1 MNESKSFEISKEIVL
16 EAFHRVKANKGAAGV
31 DGKTIADF
39 EGDLERNLYKI
50 WNRMSSGTYFPPAV
64 RTVEIPKKD
73 GGTRKLGV
81 PTVAD
86 RIAQMVVKL
95 YLEPKVEPKFHEDS
109 YGYRPGKS
117 ALQAVRRA
125 QERCWRKAWIVDLD
139 IRAFFDTLDHSL
151 IMRAVKKHTNEKWI
165 LLYIERWLK
174 APVEITEGTL
184 ESRNQGSP
192 QGSVIS
198 PLLSNIFMHHA
209 FDDWMRKTYPAVP
222 FERYADDAVV
232 HCTTE
237 KQAEYIRSEIAHRL
251 ALCKL
256 ELHPEK
262 TKIVYCLHAK
272 RRRQYDHIQFD
283 FLGFTFR
290 PRKALS
296 RHGHRF
302 LNFLPAVS
310 KKALKNI
317 HAEIR
322 GWRLHVRT
330 PATLED
336 LARIV
341 NPSVQG
347 WYNYY
352 GQFYKSELTAHLR
365 HINTYLV
372 RWVMRKF
379 KRFKGHQTR
388 AKEWLRSV
396 ARRTPNLFAH
406 WKLGLTP

>member
-1 MNESKSFEISKEIVL
+1 
-16 EAFHRVKANKGAAGV
+16 
-31 DGKTIADF
+31 
-39 EGDLERNLYKI
+39 
-50 WNRMSSGTYFPPAV
+50 
-64 RTVEIPKKD
+64 
-73 GGTRKLGV
+73 
-81 PTVAD
+81 
-86 RIAQMVVKL
+86 
-95 YLEPKVEPKFHEDS
+95 
-109 YGYRPGKS
+109 
-117 ALQAVRRA
+117 
-125 QERCWRKAWIVDLD
+125 
-139 IRAFFDTLDHSL
+139 
-151 IMRAVKKHTNEKWI
+151 MRAVKKHTWI
-165 LLYIERWLK
+165 LLYIERWLR
-174 APVEITEGTL
+174 APVETTEGIL

-272 RRRQYDHIQFD
+272 RRQQYDHIQFD
-283 FLGFTFR
+283 FLGFTFC
-290 PRKALS
+290 PRKAIS

-330 PATLED
+330 PATLEG

-341 NPSVQG
+341 NPSVKG

-352 GQFYKSELTAHLR
+352 GQFYKSELTGHFR
-365 HINTYLV
+365 HINTSLV

-396 ARRTPNLFAH
+396 ARRTPNLFVH

>member
-1 MNESKSFEISKEIVL
+1 MSKPKPFDISKEIVE
-16 EAFHRVKANKGAAGV
+16 EAFYRVKANQGAAGV
-31 DGKTIADF
+31 DGQTIEDF
-39 EGDLERNLYKI
+39 EKDLERNLYKI

-73 GGTRKLGV
+73 GGVRKLGV

-86 RIAQMVVKL
+86 RVAQMVVKL
-95 YLEPKVEPKFHEDS
+95 HLEPKVEPHFHEDS
-109 YGYRPGKS
+109 YGYRPGRS
-117 ALQAVRRA
+117 ASQAVGKA
-125 QERCWRKAWIVDLD
+125 QERCWRYAWVVDLD

-151 IMRAVKKHTNEKWI
+151 IMKAVKKHTDERWI
-165 LLYIERWLK
+165 LLHVERWLK
-174 APVEITEGTL
+174 APVQTTDGIL
-184 ESRNQGSP
+184 EARDQGSP

-198 PLLSNIFMHHA
+198 PLISNIFMHHA
-209 FDDWMRKTYPAVP
+209 FDDWMRKTYPSIP

-232 HCTTE
+232 HCTSE
-237 KQAEYIRSEIAHRL
+237 KQAKYIRSEIAKRL

-262 TKIVYCLHAK
+262 TRIVYCQHAK
-272 RRRQYDHIQFD
+272 RRQQYDHIQFD
-283 FLGFTFR
+283 FLGFSFR
-290 PRKALS
+290 PRKAIN
-296 RHGHRF
+296 RHGQRF

-336 LARIV
+336 LAQIV

-347 WYNYY
+347 WFNYY
-352 GQFYKSELTAHLR
+352 GRFYKSVLKAHLR
-365 HINTYLV
+365 DINTYLV

-379 KRFKGHQTR
+379 RRFKGHRTR
-388 AKEWLRSV
+388 AKEWLRSI
-396 ARRTPNLFAH
+396 AQRMPTLFAH

>member
-1 MNESKSFEISKEIVL
+1 MSKPKPFNISKEIVR
-16 EAFHRVKANKGAAGV
+16 EAFYRVKANQGAAGI
-31 DGKTIADF
+31 DGKTIEDF
-39 EGDLERNLYKI
+39 EKDLERNLYKI

-73 GGTRKLGV
+73 GGVRKLGV

-86 RIAQMVVKL
+86 RVAQMVAKL
-95 YLEPKVEPKFHEDS
+95 YLEPKVEPHFHEDS
-109 YGYRPGKS
+109 YGYRPGRS
-117 ALQAVRRA
+117 AIQAVGKA
-125 QERCWRKAWIVDLD
+125 QERCWKYAWVVDLD

-151 IMRAVKKHTNEKWI
+151 ILKAVKKHTDERWI
-165 LLYIERWLK
+165 LLYVERWLK
-174 APVEITEGTL
+174 APVQTTDGIL
-184 ESRNQGSP
+184 VARDQGSP

-198 PLLSNIFMHHA
+198 PLISNIFMHHA
-209 FDDWMRKTYPAVP
+209 FDAWMRKTYPGVP

-237 KQAEYIRSEIAHRL
+237 KQAKYIQSEVAKRL

-262 TKIVYCLHAK
+262 TKIVHCQHAK
-272 RRRQYDHIQFD
+272 RRQTYDHIQFD
-283 FLGFTFR
+283 FLGFSFR
-290 PRKALS
+290 PRKAIN

-302 LNFLPAVS
+302 LNFLPAIS
-310 KKALKNI
+310 TKALKHI
-317 HAEIR
+317 HSEIR
-322 GWRLHVRT
+322 GWRLHTRT
-330 PATLED
+330 PAKLED
-336 LARIV
+336 LAQIV

-352 GQFYKSELTAHLR
+352 GQFYKSELKAHLR
-365 HINTYLV
+365 DINTYLV

-388 AKEWLRSV
+388 AKEWLRGV
-396 ARRTPNLFAH
+396 AQRVPTLFVH
-406 WKLGLTP
+406 WKLGLLP

>member
-1 MNESKSFEISKEIVL
+1 M
-16 EAFHRVKANKGAAGV
+16 
-31 DGKTIADF
+31 
-39 EGDLERNLYKI
+39 
-50 WNRMSSGTYFPPAV
+50 
-64 RTVEIPKKD
+64 
-73 GGTRKLGV
+73 RKLGV

-86 RIAQMVVKL
+86 RVAQMVAKL
-95 YLEPKVEPKFHEDS
+95 YMEPKVEPQFHEDS

-117 ALQAVRRA
+117 ALQAVTRA
-125 QERCWRKAWIVDLD
+125 QERCWKQAWVVDLD

-151 IMRAVKKHTNEKWI
+151 IMRAVKKHTDERWI

-174 APVEITEGTL
+174 APVKTTEGFV
-184 ESRNQGSP
+184 EARDQGSP

-209 FDDWMRKTYPAVP
+209 FDDWMRKACPTTP

-232 HCTTE
+232 HCTSE
-237 KQAEYIRSEIAHRL
+237 KQAKYVRNEIAKRL
-251 ALCKL
+251 TLFKL

-262 TKIVYCLHAK
+262 TKIVYCKHAA
-272 RRRQYDHIQFD
+272 RTQQYEHIQFD
-283 FLGFTFR
+283 FLGFSFR
-290 PRKALS
+290 PRAAIN
-296 RHGHRF
+296 RHGQKF

-317 HAEIR
+317 HQEIR
-322 GWRLHVRT
+322 GWRLHVRN

-336 LARIV
+336 LAQIV

-352 GQFYKSELTAHLR
+352 GRFYKSELKAHLR
-365 HINTYLV
+365 DINTYLV

-379 KRFKGHQTR
+379 KRFRGHPTR
-388 AKEWLRSV
+388 AKEWLRGV
-396 ARRTPNLFAH
+396 AQRTPTLFVH
-406 WKLGLTP
+406 WDLGLIP